1 MKKLLSM
8 ACVLML
14 AAFLLSVAAFAT
26 TGPDGSVTVK
36 PVETILKQATCDKG
50 GIKKVVTGDVTTYE
64 RIPALGHL
72 EKEVVENLE
81 KGDCTD
87 TESVDTYDAVLYCTR
102 CNKVLERQEQT
113 RPASH
118 TKPEDES
125 LVEIVEPT
133 CGEDGSESYTCV
145 SCGEDVV
152 DVLPATGEHAE
163 LVEGYIEATCTTNA
177 KVGMVCPVCHLYGEG
192 LEEIDDTMLAH
203 EWELD
208 TTNESYKPATCVAG
222 LDTFK
227 CVNCGA
233 TDAVPTDPVD
243 EHDYVKVEELAA
255 TCGEAGHE
263 AGVKCSV
270 CGDVESGCEEI
281 PATGEHDM
289 VPFGAVASTCMT
301 KGYEAGAECSV
312 CGYTTG
318 GEESE
323 LDASNHVF
331 ELRTTLRAAACTTNG
346 VGKYVCKNPE
356 CKATTYKVIT
366 AAHSYED
373 AKTEVTEEPT
383 CVAAGVGKV
392 VCTVC
397 GEGEQSVEV
406 KALGHHYVLKSETP
420 ATCGEDGE
428 KVYVCDREGC
438 EETLN
443 SHTFVMK
450 LAATNKHDYADD
462 QVVEATC
469 TEPAKIGE
477 VCTVCGAQK
486 EMEAIEGSEPLGH
499 DYVTKNTDPTCTENA
514 KSIIT
519 CSRCGLEPEEV
530 DLYIASGEKKYEKL
544 GHTEVA
550 ADIEATCKTKA
561 VIGRTVCEVCG
572 EVVQAG
578 TEGETDPNKHELELG
593 PTLRKATCTT
603 NGIGKY
609 VCANGCDYKEY
620 KMIPAAHTWDDGVVK
635 KEATC
640 VDAGEAI
647 FTCTVCGKTE
657 TRELPATGEHTYED
671 DVVVEATCAEPEKIG
686 RACTVCGEPDGE
698 MTAIGEPLNHDFV
711 LDEDES
717 VAATC
722 TNNGKNCYVCSRCDE
737 TYEEEVAAL
746 GHKYE
751 TSYEDATC
759 EHNVLK
765 IETCSVCDDEK
776 VTDLYTT
783 ADGTVTAEEKELLKQ
798 KDHTPVAMEDVPAT
812 CSKAGSTGGKKC
824 SVCGKVTEQP
834 NVVEIDANAHS
845 YELTVTLRKPTC
857 TAEGYGKYTC
867 EYCERTKYDVIAM
880 IDHSWG
886 EEQVD
891 DNLNVYQACTVCDAR
906 QYLLCDHQWD
916 DGVVKKEPTC
926 VDDGER
932 TKTCKICGETK
943 TEPEP
948 ATGSHTWDSGR
959 VKTAAT
965 CTTDGIMTYTCTV
978 CSETEDRRIEPNG
991 QHSWNDGVITTHPF
1005 CGIDGDGKSHDGEK
1019 TFTCTLCSATT
1030 TETITHED
1038 AHKGGDTKNVNG
1050 VNYKFCQNYG
1060 CEHFWTVT

>member
-8 ACVLML
+8 AYVLML
-14 AAFLLSVAAFAT
+14 AAFLLSVAAFAA

-87 TESVDTYDAVLYCTR
+87 PESVDTYDAVLYCTR
-102 CNKVLERQEQT
+102 CNKVLDSQKQT

-125 LVEIVEPT
+125 LVEIVKPT

-177 KVGMVCPVCHLYGEG
+177 KAGMVCPVCYLYGED
-192 LEEIDDTMLAH
+192 LEEIGGTMLAH
-203 EWELD
+203 KWELD
-208 TTNESYKPATCVAG
+208 TTNENYKPATCVAG

-227 CVNCGA
+227 CVNCDA
-233 TDAVPTDPVD
+233 TDEVATDPVD
-243 EHDYVKVEELAA
+243 EHDYVEVEKLAA

-270 CGDVESGCEEI
+270 CGDVKSGCEEI
-281 PATGEHDM
+281 SATGEHDM
-289 VPFGAVASTCMT
+289 VSFDAVASTCMT
-301 KGYEAGAECSV
+301 KGHEAGAECSV

-318 GEESE
+318 GEERE
-323 LDASNHVF
+323 LDASNHEF
-331 ELRTTLRAAACTTNG
+331 DLSTTLRAATCTTNG

-356 CKATTYKVIT
+356 CSATTYKVIT

-373 AKTEVTEEPT
+373 AKTEVTEEPS
-383 CVAAGVGKV
+383 CVAAGEGKV

-397 GEGEQSVEV
+397 GEGEEIVEIEP
-406 KALGHHYVLKSETP
+406 LGHHYVLKSETP
-420 ATCGEDGE
+420 ATCGDKGK

-438 EETLN
+438 DETVTG
-443 SHTFVMK
+443 HTFV
-450 LAATNKHDYADD
+450 LTLRETNKHDYAEEVD
-462 QVVEATC
+462 VEATC
-469 TEPAKIGE
+469 TEPAKVGK

-499 DYVTKNTDPTCTENA
+499 DYVTKNSDPTCTENA

-519 CSRCGLEPEEV
+519 CSRCDLEPEEV
-530 DLYIASGEKKYEKL
+530 DLYKETENDLYKAL
-544 GHTEVA
+544 GHREVA
-550 ADIEATCKTKA
+550 ANIEGTCKTKA
-561 VIGRTVCEVCG
+561 VTGRTVCEVCG
-572 EVVQAG
+572 EVVEAG
-578 TEGETDPNKHELELG
+578 TEGKTNPNKHELELG

-603 NGIGKY
+603 SGIGKY

-640 VDAGEAI
+640 VDAGEAL

-657 TRELPATGEHTYED
+657 TREIPATGEHTYED
-671 DVVVEATCAEPEKIG
+671 DVVVEATCTEPEKIG

-698 MTAIGEPLNHDFV
+698 MTEIGEPLSHDFV

-722 TNNGKNCYVCSRCDE
+722 TNSGKNYYVCSRCDE
-737 TYEEEVAAL
+737 TCEEDVPAL

-759 EHNVLK
+759 EHNALK
-765 IETCSVCDDEK
+765 IEKCSVCGDEIE
-776 VTDLYTT
+776 TDLYTT
-783 ADGTVTAEEKELLKQ
+783 ADGTVTEEALKLLKK
-798 KDHTPVAMEDVPAT
+798 KDHTLVAMEDVEAT
-812 CSKAGSTGGKKC
+812 CSTVGSKGGKKC
-824 SVCGKVTEQP
+824 SVCGAVIEQP
-834 NVVEIDANAHS
+834 SVVEIDANAHS

-867 EYCERTKYDVIAM
+867 EYCEGTKYDVIAM

-891 DNLNVYQACTVCDAR
+891 DNLNVYQECTVCGEKR
-906 QYLLCDHQWD
+906 WLLCEHANQD
-916 DGVVKKEPTC
+916 VISAV
-926 VDDGER
+926 
-932 TKTCKICGETK
+932 
-943 TEPEP
+943 
-948 ATGSHTWDSGR
+948 
-959 VKTAAT
+959 AAT
-965 CTTDGIMTYTCTV
+965 CTTTGLTEGKKCTLCGAIIVAQNEVPALGHTWDDGEVTTPATCTENGEKTYTCKDCDDTQKKV
-978 CSETEDRRIEPNG
+978 ITATGAHDWTKLYVTQYAQCGSGGTGKVLYECSNCKETETRD
-991 QHSWNDGVITTHPF
+991 V
-1005 CGIDGDGKSHDGEK
+1005 
-1019 TFTCTLCSATT
+1019 SAAT
-1030 TETITHED
+1030 
-1038 AHKGGDTKNVNG
+1038 AH
-1050 VNYKFCQNYG
+1050 NYKSVTTNMGTYQVCQNEL
-1060 CEHFWTVT
+1060 CNSIA